1 MVDVAFSGNQA
12 VAMADLKKISDT
24 IEFLKNNVQKRGVT
38 DGIVV
43 AELQALAALIVG
55 LYS

>member
-38 DGIVV
+38 DGVVV
-43 AELQALAALIVG
+43 AELQALADLIVG

>member
-43 AELQALAALIVG
+43 AELQALADLIVG

>member
-12 VAMADLKKISDT
+12 VVMADLKKISDT

-38 DGIVV
+38 DGVVV
-43 AELQALAALIVG
+43 AELQALADLIVG